1 MMSISETLKIKRVNY
16 SEETQ
21 GIEQIRR
28 RVFHEEQNID
38 EELEF
43 DGLDET
49 SEHLLAY
56 LNQEPIGTLRIREV
70 NPKLVKIERLAVLAT
85 ARNQGIGRKL
95 MEYAIAL
102 ITEKNQYEQ
111 IVIHAQYHLKIFYQS
126 FGFQPVGETFEEAEI
141 LHIKMIKPTINVIK
155 DNQVS

>member
-1 MMSISETLKIKRVNY
+1 MSQIIAIKIVSY
-16 SEETQ
+16 SQEIQ
-21 GIEQIRR
+21 ALEQIRR
-28 RVFHEEQNID
+28 IVFREEQNIT

-56 LNQEPIGTLRIREV
+56 VHQEPIGTLRIREV
-70 NPKLVKIERLAVLAT
+70 DLKTVKIERLAVLSQF
-85 ARNQGIGRKL
+85 RNQGIGRKL

-111 IVIHAQYHLKIFYQS
+111 IMIHAQYHLKNFYLT

-141 LHIKMIKPTINVIK
+141 LHIKMKKFLN
-155 DNQVS
+155 

>member
-21 GIEQIRR
+21 GMEQIRR

-70 NPKLVKIERLAVLAT
+70 NPKMVKIERLAVLST
-85 ARNQGIGRKL
+85 FRNQGIGRKL

-111 IVIHAQYHLKIFYQS
+111 IVIHAQYHLKNFYQS
-126 FGFQPVGETFEEAEI
+126 LGFQPVGETFEEAEI
-141 LHIKMIKPTINVIK
+141 LHIKMTKSLN
-155 DNQVS
+155 

>member
-1 MMSISETLKIKRVNY
+1 MISISETLKIKIVGY
-16 SEETQ
+16 SQEIQ
-21 GIEQIRR
+21 ALEQIRR
-28 RVFHEEQNID
+28 TVFREEQNIT

-70 NPKLVKIERLAVLAT
+70 NSTIVKIERLAVLST
-85 ARNQGIGRKL
+85 FRNQGIGRKL

-126 FGFQPVGETFEEAEI
+126 FGFQHVGETFEEAEI
-141 LHIKMIKPTINVIK
+141 LHIKMTKSLN
-155 DNQVS
+155 

>member
-1 MMSISETLKIKRVNY
+1 MISISKTIRIKLVNY

-28 RVFHEEQNID
+28 RVFHEEQNIN

-70 NPKLVKIERLAVLAT
+70 NPKTVKIERLAVLVT
-85 ARNQGIGRKL
+85 VRNQGIGRKL

-102 ITEKNQYEQ
+102 IKQKNRYEQ
-111 IVIHAQYHLKIFYQS
+111 IVIHAQYHLKHFYQS

-141 LHIKMIKPTINVIK
+141 LHIKMTKSLN
-155 DNQVS
+155 

>member
-1 MMSISETLKIKRVNY
+1 MSQIIAIKIVSY
-16 SEETQ
+16 SQEIQ
-21 GIEQIRR
+21 ALEQIRR
-28 RVFHEEQNID
+28 TVFREEQNIA

-49 SEHLLAY
+49 SEQLLAY

-70 NPKLVKIERLAVLAT
+70 NPKTVKIERLAVLAT

-111 IVIHAQYHLKIFYQS
+111 IMIHAQYHLKNFYLT

-141 LHIKMIKPTINVIK
+141 LHIKMKKSLN
-155 DNQVS
+155 

>member
-1 MMSISETLKIKRVNY
+1 MSQIITIKVVSY
-16 SEETQ
+16 SQEIQ
-21 GIEQIRR
+21 ALEQIRR
-28 RVFHEEQNID
+28 IVFREEQNIA

-56 LNQEPIGTLRIREV
+56 VHQETIGTLRIREV
-70 NPKLVKIERLAVLAT
+70 DPKMVKIERLAVLSQF
-85 ARNQGIGRKL
+85 RNQGIGRQL

-111 IVIHAQYHLKIFYQS
+111 IVIHAQYHLKKFYLT

-141 LHIKMIKPTINVIK
+141 LHIKMIKSLN
-155 DNQVS
+155 

>member
-1 MMSISETLKIKRVNY
+1 MSQIIAIKIVSY
-16 SEETQ
+16 SEEIQ
-21 GIEQIRR
+21 ALEQIRR
-28 RVFHEEQNID
+28 TVFREEQNIT

-56 LNQEPIGTLRIREV
+56 VHQEPIGTLRIREV
-70 NPKLVKIERLAVLAT
+70 DLKTVKIERLAVLSPF
-85 ARNQGIGRKL
+85 RNQGIGRQL

-111 IVIHAQYHLKIFYQS
+111 IVIHAQYHLKNFYLT

-141 LHIKMIKPTINVIK
+141 LHIKMIKSLN
-155 DNQVS
+155 

>member
-1 MMSISETLKIKRVNY
+1 MSQIITIKIVSY
-16 SEETQ
+16 SEEIQ
-21 GIEQIRR
+21 ALEQIRR
-28 RVFHEEQNID
+28 TVFREEQNIT

-56 LNQEPIGTLRIREV
+56 VHQEPIGTLRIREV
-70 NPKLVKIERLAVLAT
+70 DLKTVKIERLAVLSPF
-85 ARNQGIGRKL
+85 RNQSIGRQL

-111 IVIHAQYHLKIFYQS
+111 IVIHAQYHLKSFYQD
-126 FGFQPVGETFEEAEI
+126 FDFQSVGETFEEAEI
-141 LHIKMIKPTINVIK
+141 LHIKMIKSLN
-155 DNQVS
+155 

>member
-1 MMSISETLKIKRVNY
+1 MMSMSETLKITLVNY

-70 NPKLVKIERLAVLAT
+70 NQKIVKIERLAVLAT

-111 IVIHAQYHLKIFYQS
+111 IVIHVQYHLKNFYQS
-126 FGFQPVGETFEEAEI
+126 FSFQPIGETFEEAEI
-141 LHIKMIKPTINVIK
+141 LHIKMTKSLN
-155 DNQVS
+155 

>member
-1 MMSISETLKIKRVNY
+1 MSQIIAIKIVSY
-16 SEETQ
+16 SQEIQ
-21 GIEQIRR
+21 ALEQIRR
-28 RVFHEEQNID
+28 IVFREEQNIA
-38 EELEF
+38 ENLEF

-56 LNQEPIGTLRIREV
+56 VHQEPIGTLRIREV
-70 NPKLVKIERLAVLAT
+70 DPKMVKIERLAVLSQF
-85 ARNQGIGRKL
+85 RNQGIGRQL

-111 IVIHAQYHLKIFYQS
+111 IVIHAQYHLKNFYLT

-141 LHIKMIKPTINVIK
+141 LHIKMIKSLN
-155 DNQVS
+155 

>member
-1 MMSISETLKIKRVNY
+1 MMSMSETLKITLVNY

-70 NPKLVKIERLAVLAT
+70 NPKLVKIERLAVLST

-126 FGFQPVGETFEEAEI
+126 FGFQPIGETFEEAEI
-141 LHIKMIKPTINVIK
+141 LHIKMTKSLN
-155 DNQVS
+155 

>member
-1 MMSISETLKIKRVNY
+1 MMSMSETLKITLVNY

-70 NPKLVKIERLAVLAT
+70 NQKIVKIERLAVLAT

-111 IVIHAQYHLKIFYQS
+111 IVIHAQYHLKNFYQS
-126 FGFQPVGETFEEAEI
+126 FGFQPIGETFEEAEI
-141 LHIKMIKPTINVIK
+141 LHIKMTKSLN
-155 DNQVS
+155 

>member
-1 MMSISETLKIKRVNY
+1 MISISETLKIKLVDY

-56 LNQEPIGTLRIREV
+56 LNPGGATRTSE
-70 NPKLVKIERLAVLAT
+70 KLTRQRL
-85 ARNQGIGRKL
+85 
-95 MEYAIAL
+95 E
-102 ITEKNQYEQ
+102 
-111 IVIHAQYHLKIFYQS
+111 
-126 FGFQPVGETFEEAEI
+126 
-141 LHIKMIKPTINVIK
+141 
-155 DNQVS
+155 

>member
-1 MMSISETLKIKRVNY
+1 MISISETLKIKLVDY

-56 LNQEPIGTLRIREV
+56 LHQQPIGTLRIREV
-70 NPKLVKIERLAVLAT
+70 NPKIIKIERLAVLSQS
-85 ARNQGIGRKL
+85 RNQGIGRKL

-111 IVIHAQYHLKIFYQS
+111 IMIHAQYHLKNFYQS

-141 LHIKMIKPTINVIK
+141 LHIKMTKSLN
-155 DNQVS
+155 

>member
-1 MMSISETLKIKRVNY
+1 MMSISETLKITLVNY

-21 GIEQIRR
+21 GVEQIRR

-70 NPKLVKIERLAVLAT
+70 NQKIVKIERLAVLAT

-126 FGFQPVGETFEEAEI
+126 FGFQPIGETFEEAEI
-141 LHIKMIKPTINVIK
+141 LHIKMTKSLN
-155 DNQVS
+155 

>member
-1 MMSISETLKIKRVNY
+1 MMSISETLKITLINY

-70 NPKLVKIERLAVLAT
+70 NSTIVKIERLAVLST
-85 ARNQGIGRKL
+85 FRNQGIGRKL

-111 IVIHAQYHLKIFYQS
+111 IVIHAQYHLENFYQG
-126 FGFQPVGETFEEAEI
+126 FGFQSLGETFEEAEI

>member
-1 MMSISETLKIKRVNY
+1 MMSISETLKITLINY

-70 NPKLVKIERLAVLAT
+70 NQKIVKIERLAVLAT

-141 LHIKMIKPTINVIK
+141 LHIKMTKSLN
-155 DNQVS
+155 

>member
-1 MMSISETLKIKRVNY
+1 MISISETLKIKLVNY

-43 DGLDET
+43 DGLDKT

-70 NPKLVKIERLAVLAT
+70 DLKTVKIERLAVLSPF
-85 ARNQGIGRKL
+85 RNQGIGRKL

-111 IVIHAQYHLKIFYQS
+111 IVIHAQYHLKNFYLT

-141 LHIKMIKPTINVIK
+141 LHNEISPAPRGG
-155 DNQVS
+155 VS

>member
-1 MMSISETLKIKRVNY
+1 MISISEMVKIKLVNY

-70 NPKLVKIERLAVLAT
+70 NLKTVKIERLAVLST

-111 IVIHAQYHLKIFYQS
+111 IVIHAQYHLKDFYQS

-141 LHIKMIKPTINVIK
+141 LHIKMIKPIINTIK
-155 DNQVS
+155 DNHVS

>member
-1 MMSISETLKIKRVNY
+1 MISISKMLKIKIVGY
-16 SEETQ
+16 SQEIQ
-21 GIEQIRR
+21 ALEQIRR
-28 RVFHEEQNID
+28 TVFREEQNIT

-70 NPKLVKIERLAVLAT
+70 NPKLVKIERLAVLSKS
-85 ARNQGIGRKL
+85 RNQGIGRKL

-111 IVIHAQYHLKIFYQS
+111 IVIHAQYHLKFFYQS
-126 FGFQPVGETFEEAEI
+126 FGFQCVGETFEEAEI
-141 LHIKMIKPTINVIK
+141 LHIKMIKPLK
-155 DNQVS
+155 

>member
-1 MMSISETLKIKRVNY
+1 MISISEMLKIKIVGY
-16 SEETQ
+16 SQEIQ
-21 GIEQIRR
+21 VLEQIRR
-28 RVFHEEQNID
+28 TVFREEQNIT

-111 IVIHAQYHLKIFYQS
+111 IVIHAQYHLKHFYQS

-141 LHIKMIKPTINVIK
+141 LHIKMTKSLN
-155 DNQVS
+155 

>member
-1 MMSISETLKIKRVNY
+1 MSETLKITLVNY

-21 GIEQIRR
+21 GVEQIRR

-70 NPKLVKIERLAVLAT
+70 NQKIVKIERLAVLAT

-111 IVIHAQYHLKIFYQS
+111 IVIHAQYHLKNFYQS
-126 FGFQPVGETFEEAEI
+126 FGFQSVGETFEEAEI
-141 LHIKMIKPTINVIK
+141 LHIKMTKSLN
-155 DNQVS
+155 

>member
-1 MMSISETLKIKRVNY
+1 MMSISETLKITLINY

-21 GIEQIRR
+21 GMEQIRR

-70 NPKLVKIERLAVLAT
+70 NQKIVKIERLAVLAT

-126 FGFQPVGETFEEAEI
+126 FGFQPIGETFEEAEI
-141 LHIKMIKPTINVIK
+141 LHIKMIKSLN
-155 DNQVS
+155 

>member
-1 MMSISETLKIKRVNY
+1 MISISETLKIKLVNY

-56 LNQEPIGTLRIREV
+56 VHQKSTGTLRIREV
-70 NPKLVKIERLAVLAT
+70 NPKTVKIERLAVLFPF
-85 ARNQGIGRKL
+85 RNQGIGRKL

-111 IVIHAQYHLKIFYQS
+111 IVIHAQYHLKNFYQS
-126 FGFQPVGETFEEAEI
+126 LGFQPVGETFEEAEI
-141 LHIKMIKPTINVIK
+141 LHIKMIKSIINVIK
-155 DNQVS
+155 ENQVS

>member
-1 MMSISETLKIKRVNY
+1 MISISETLKIKLVNY

-95 MEYAIAL
+95 MDYAIAL

-111 IVIHAQYHLKIFYQS
+111 IVIHAQYHLKHFYQS
-126 FGFQPVGETFEEAEI
+126 FGFQSVGETFEEAEI
-141 LHIKMIKPTINVIK
+141 LHIKMTKSLN
-155 DNQVS
+155 

>member
-1 MMSISETLKIKRVNY
+1 MISISETLKIKRVSY
-16 SEETQ
+16 SQEIQ
-21 GIEQIRR
+21 ALEQIRR
-28 RVFHEEQNID
+28 TVFREEQNIT

-70 NPKLVKIERLAVLAT
+70 NSTIVKIERLAVLAT

-102 ITEKNQYEQ
+102 IIEKNQYEQ
-111 IVIHAQYHLKIFYQS
+111 IVIHAQYHLKNFYQS
-126 FGFQPVGETFEEAEI
+126 FDFQPVGETFEEAEI
-141 LHIKMIKPTINVIK
+141 LHIKMIKPIINAIK

>member
-1 MMSISETLKIKRVNY
+1 MMSISETLKITLVNY

-28 RVFHEEQNID
+28 RVFSEEQNID

-95 MEYAIAL
+95 MDYAIAL

-111 IVIHAQYHLKIFYQS
+111 IVIHAQYHLKHFYQS
-126 FGFQPVGETFEEAEI
+126 FGFQSVGETFEEAEI
-141 LHIKMIKPTINVIK
+141 LHIKMTKSLN
-155 DNQVS
+155 

>member
-1 MMSISETLKIKRVNY
+1 MISMSETLKIKLVNY
-16 SEETQ
+16 SQETQ

-28 RVFHEEQNID
+28 RVFHEEQNIN

-43 DGLDET
+43 DGLDDT

-70 NPKLVKIERLAVLAT
+70 NPKTVKIERLAVLAT
-85 ARNQGIGRKL
+85 VRNQGIGRKL

-111 IVIHAQYHLKIFYQS
+111 IVIHAQYHLKNFYQGL
-126 FGFQPVGETFEEAEI
+126 GFQSVGETFEEAEI
-141 LHIKMIKPTINVIK
+141 LHIKMVKSLN
-155 DNQVS
+155 

>member
-1 MMSISETLKIKRVNY
+1 MMSISETLKITLVNY

-28 RVFHEEQNID
+28 RVFSEEQNID

-56 LNQEPIGTLRIREV
+56 LNPI
-70 NPKLVKIERLAVLAT
+70 P
-85 ARNQGIGRKL
+85 
-95 MEYAIAL
+95 
-102 ITEKNQYEQ
+102 
-111 IVIHAQYHLKIFYQS
+111 
-126 FGFQPVGETFEEAEI
+126 
-141 LHIKMIKPTINVIK
+141 
-155 DNQVS
+155 

>member
-1 MMSISETLKIKRVNY
+1 MMSMSETLKITLVNY

-70 NPKLVKIERLAVLAT
+70 NKKIVKIERLAVLAT
-85 ARNQGIGRKL
+85 ASNQGIGRKL

-102 ITEKNQYEQ
+102 ITEKNKYEQ

-126 FGFQPVGETFEEAEI
+126 FGFQPIGETFEEAEI
-141 LHIKMIKPTINVIK
+141 LHIKMIKSLN
-155 DNQVS
+155 